1 MEPSS
6 VEDGNNVSTW
16 ILVRPTKGFNGAVLS

>member
-6 VEDGNNVSTW
+6 VEDGNRETAGIVFGERMS
-16 ILVRPTKGFNGAVLS
+16 FNGAVLS

>member
-6 VEDGNNVSTW
+6 VEDGNVSRTY
-16 ILVRPTKGFNGAVLS
+16 PHADGGNGFNGAVLS